1 MKNSILDYEQVNQ
14 ILDNFSKDKKFIEL
28 SDLGNTEKDL
38 PIRHFKVGNG
48 KSDIVITGATH
59 GSEIITTDF
68 ILKLMSD
75 IKNNEKEWNN
85 VLKEFTIHL
94 IPMLNPEGYL
104 ISSCAVRKLIPRD
117 MEQEEAELLKQVQ
130 QIRFKRGKEKLKLIS
145 NGENILISFEEWR
158 ALKEPILAKAKNNN
172 IGGLISWKEYRY
184 NPYGN
189 YTELDEYVIRLQ
201 NQLLHIYEYENQIQ
215 ANLEQLTE
223 ERKEML
229 ERKAQEDSKE
239 DEMIGWKKI
248 LGNQYSL
255 EESFDIEA
263 VEVIGVFVEI
273 SPLLL
278 SEFTNLIAAITN
290 VPNNKIIKT
299 NDKRKIFFC
308 FSFLSFSISSF
319 LLLWSYNS

>member
-1 MKNSILDYEQVNQ
+1 MEEYLKERKSRFNGLKIKGRIIENQ
-14 ILDNFSKDKKFIEL
+14 GLKTHN
-28 SDLGNTEKDL
+28 
-38 PIRHFKVGNG
+38 PG
-48 KSDIVITGATH
+48 KSDKPDHTRDYGRKSQKVNERIAR
-59 GSEIITTDF
+59 
-68 ILKLMSD
+68 KLRQ
-75 IKNNEKEWNN
+75 NERDEE
-85 VLKEFTIHL
+85 VESVDTRDEYEETLELEELKERAL
-94 IPMLNPEGYL
+94 EE
-104 ISSCAVRKLIPRD
+104 SSKLQIGEQAIAEKITYIEN

-189 YTELDEYVIRLQ
+189 YTELDEYVIKLQ

-263 VEVIGVFVEI
+263 VLENNSKV
-273 SPLLL
+273 L
-278 SEFTNLIAAITN
+278 SHFEQILKETVSSQKVGKGTRES
-290 VPNNKIIKT
+290 VQIILD
-299 NDKRKIFFC
+299 NMQ
-308 FSFLSFSISSF
+308 
-319 LLLWSYNS
+319 NSQEERE

>member
-1 MKNSILDYEQVNQ
+1 MEEYVEERNNRVNNVKIKGRIMRNQ
-14 ILDNFSKDKKFIEL
+14 GLKMHNF
-28 SDLGNTEKDL
+28 
-38 PIRHFKVGNG
+38 G
-48 KSDIVITGATH
+48 KSEKPDHTRDYGRKSQKVNERIAR
-59 GSEIITTDF
+59 
-68 ILKLMSD
+68 KLRQ
-75 IKNNEKEWNN
+75 NERDEE
-85 VLKEFTIHL
+85 VESVDTRDEYEETLELEELKERAL
-94 IPMLNPEGYL
+94 EE
-104 ISSCAVRKLIPRD
+104 SSKLQIGEQAIAEKITYIEN

-130 QIRFKRGKEKLKLIS
+130 QIRLKRGKEKLKLIS

-158 ALKEPILAKAKNNN
+158 ALKEQILAKAKNNN

-263 VEVIGVFVEI
+263 VLENNSKV
-273 SPLLL
+273 L
-278 SEFTNLIAAITN
+278 SHFEQILKETVNSQKVGKGTRES
-290 VPNNKIIKT
+290 VQIILD
-299 NDKRKIFFC
+299 NMQ
-308 FSFLSFSISSF
+308 
-319 LLLWSYNS
+319 NSQEERE

>member
-1 MKNSILDYEQVNQ
+1 MEEYVEERNNRVNNVKIKGRIMRNQ
-14 ILDNFSKDKKFIEL
+14 GLKMHNF
-28 SDLGNTEKDL
+28 
-38 PIRHFKVGNG
+38 G
-48 KSDIVITGATH
+48 KSEKPDHTRDYGKKSGKVNERIAR
-59 GSEIITTDF
+59 
-68 ILKLMSD
+68 KLRQ
-75 IKNNEKEWNN
+75 NERDEE
-85 VLKEFTIHL
+85 VESVDTRDEYEETLELEELKERAL
-94 IPMLNPEGYL
+94 EE
-104 ISSCAVRKLIPRD
+104 SSKLQIGEQAIAEKITYIEN

-130 QIRFKRGKEKLKLIS
+130 QIKLKRGKEKLKLIS

-158 ALKEPILAKAKNNN
+158 ALKEQILAKAKNNN

-263 VEVIGVFVEI
+263 VLENNSKV
-273 SPLLL
+273 L
-278 SEFTNLIAAITN
+278 SHFEQILKETVNSQKVGKGTRES
-290 VPNNKIIKT
+290 VQIILD
-299 NDKRKIFFC
+299 NMQ
-308 FSFLSFSISSF
+308 
-319 LLLWSYNS
+319 NSQEERE

>member
-1 MKNSILDYEQVNQ
+1 MEEYLKERKSRFNGLKIKGRIIENQ
-14 ILDNFSKDKKFIEL
+14 GLKTHN
-28 SDLGNTEKDL
+28 
-38 PIRHFKVGNG
+38 PG
-48 KSDIVITGATH
+48 KSDKPDHTRDYGRKSQKVNERIAR
-59 GSEIITTDF
+59 
-68 ILKLMSD
+68 KLRQ
-75 IKNNEKEWNN
+75 NERDEEVESVDTRDEYEETLELEK
-85 VLKEFTIHL
+85 LKERAL
-94 IPMLNPEGYL
+94 EE
-104 ISSCAVRKLIPRD
+104 SSKLQIGEQAIAEKITYIEN

-158 ALKEPILAKAKNNN
+158 ALKEQILAKAKNNN

-189 YTELDEYVIRLQ
+189 YTELDEYLIRLQ

-263 VEVIGVFVEI
+263 VLENNSKV
-273 SPLLL
+273 L
-278 SEFTNLIAAITN
+278 SHFEQILKETVNSQKVGKGTRES
-290 VPNNKIIKT
+290 VQIILD
-299 NDKRKIFFC
+299 NMQ
-308 FSFLSFSISSF
+308 
-319 LLLWSYNS
+319 NSQEERE

>member
-1 MKNSILDYEQVNQ
+1 MKFTDYKYEHMDIEALQAQ
-14 ILDNFSKDKKFIEL
+14 LKAICSKLQNAASYAEFKNAFIEL
-28 SDLGNTEKDL
+28 NDVNKYINTNQTLVDV
-38 PIRHFKVGNG
+38 RHTV
-48 KSDIVITGATH
+48 DTRDEYEETL
-59 GSEIITTDF
+59 E
-68 ILKLMSD
+68 L
-75 IKNNEKEWNN
+75 EE
-85 VLKEFTIHL
+85 LKERAL
-94 IPMLNPEGYL
+94 EE
-104 ISSCAVRKLIPRD
+104 SSKLQIGEQAIAEKITYIEN

-130 QIRFKRGKEKLKLIS
+130 QIRLKRGKEKLKLIS

-158 ALKEPILAKAKNNN
+158 ALKEQILAKAKNNN

-263 VEVIGVFVEI
+263 VLENNSKV
-273 SPLLL
+273 L
-278 SEFTNLIAAITN
+278 SHFEQILKETVNSQKVGKGTRES
-290 VPNNKIIKT
+290 VQIILD
-299 NDKRKIFFC
+299 NMQ
-308 FSFLSFSISSF
+308 
-319 LLLWSYNS
+319 NSQEERE

>member
-1 MKNSILDYEQVNQ
+1 MEEYLKERKSRFNGLKIKGRIIENQ
-14 ILDNFSKDKKFIEL
+14 GLKTHN
-28 SDLGNTEKDL
+28 
-38 PIRHFKVGNG
+38 PG
-48 KSDIVITGATH
+48 KSDKPDHTRDYGRKSQKVNERIAR
-59 GSEIITTDF
+59 
-68 ILKLMSD
+68 KLRQ
-75 IKNNEKEWNN
+75 NERDEE
-85 VLKEFTIHL
+85 VESVDTRDEYEETLELEELKERAL
-94 IPMLNPEGYL
+94 EE
-104 ISSCAVRKLIPRD
+104 SSKLQIGEQAIAEKITYIEN

-263 VEVIGVFVEI
+263 VLENNSKV
-273 SPLLL
+273 L
-278 SEFTNLIAAITN
+278 SHFEQILKETVNSQKVGKGTRES
-290 VPNNKIIKT
+290 VQIILD
-299 NDKRKIFFC
+299 NMQ
-308 FSFLSFSISSF
+308 
-319 LLLWSYNS
+319 NSQEERE